1 MDFHSIPQFL
11 CLFKKNIRFHKIGK
25 KSFAFPNCIL
35 YNKAYCYE
43 TNGGVILLGRFFSY
57 YRPYKPLFILD
68 FSCAIIAGILELA
81 FPIAVNQVIDKIMP
95 QNNFRI
101 ILLACIGLLLFY
113 VINTGLQYIVV
124 FFGHKLGVLIE
135 TDMRIELFEK
145 LQSQSFEYYDEQ
157 KTGKLLSR
165 LTTDLFDISEVAHHG
180 PEDVFI
186 TVMTLLGSFI
196 LMLNMHVKL
205 AIATFI
211 LVPFIT
217 VALIFFNKKM
227 TNVNTQIYESIA
239 EFNAGVEAAVT
250 GIRVT
255 QSFANEAYENTKFN
269 GLSNLY
275 KRAKLM
281 FYKVMAVSSAYN
293 YLMIRLI
300 NLFALVFGAYYTLQ
314 GELTNGEFVG
324 FILLSNVFIR
334 PIEKVNNMIEDY
346 PKGIAGFK
354 RLTEELDK
362 NTTVV
367 DQHDAIDV
375 ANLQGAISYQEIS
388 FSYADH
394 TKVLDHLN
402 LDIPAGETVAFVGE
416 SGSGKT
422 TLCNLLPRFYEPSS
436 GKITI
441 DGIDIQKMTLAS
453 LREQIG
459 TVQQDVFLFPG
470 TMRENIAYGKLDATE
485 EEIEQAVGLAHLTGV
500 IERMSDG
507 LDTVIGERGVKLSGG
522 QKQRVAIARMFLKNP
537 PILILDEAT
546 SALDTETEEVI
557 QESLNSLAAG
567 RTTLIIAHRLATIKH
582 ATRIIVMSEAGILE
596 EGTHEELMEKEGHYK
611 KLYDAQFHD

>member
-1 MDFHSIPQFL
+1 M
-11 CLFKKNIRFHKIGK
+11 
-25 KSFAFPNCIL
+25 
-35 YNKAYCYE
+35 E
-43 TNGGVILLGRFFSY
+43 GGVLLKRFFGY
-57 YRPYKPLFILD
+57 YRPYKSLFILD
-68 FSCAIIAGILELA
+68 FSCAIVAGILELA

-113 VINTGLQYIVV
+113 IINTVLQYIVV

-135 TDMRIELFEK
+135 TDMRDELFKK
-145 LQSQSFEYYDEQ
+145 LQSQSFAYYDEQ

-227 TNVNTQIYESIA
+227 TNVNTEIYESIA

-255 QSFANEAYENTKFN
+255 QSFANEAYENTRFTR
-269 GLSNLY
+269 LSQLY

-281 FYKVMAVSSAYN
+281 FYKVMAISSAYN

-300 NLFALVFGAYYTLQ
+300 NLFALVFGAYYTIQ
-314 GELTNGEFVG
+314 GQLTNGEFVG

-354 RLTEELDK
+354 RLTEELDR
-362 NTTVV
+362 NSTIV
-367 DQHDAIDV
+367 DLPEAIDV
-375 ANLQGAISYQEIS
+375 ESLQGNISYQDIS
-388 FSYADH
+388 FTYADN
-394 TKVLDHLN
+394 TKVLDHFN
-402 LDIPAGETVAFVGE
+402 LEIIAGETVAFVGE

-441 DGIDIQKMTLAS
+441 DGIDIQKITLAS

-470 TMRENIAYGKLDATE
+470 TIRENIIYGKLDASQ
-485 EEIEQAVGLAHLTGV
+485 EEIEQAIDLAHLRSV
-500 IERMSDG
+500 IDHMSEG
-507 LDTVIGERGVKLSGG
+507 LDTIIGERGVKLSGG

-546 SALDTETEEVI
+546 SALDTETEQLI
-557 QESLNSLAAG
+557 QSSLNSLAKG
-567 RTTLIIAHRLATIKH
+567 RTTLIIAHRLATIKQ
-582 ATRIIVMSEAGILE
+582 ATRIIVMSEKGILE
-596 EGTHEELMEKEGHYK
+596 EGTHKELMIKQGHYK
-611 KLYDAQFHD
+611 KLYDAQFHV